1 MIESLDA
8 PLKSKVE
15 VVDMLN
21 KAKNTLGG
29 LQSPFD
35 IAKP

>member
-8 PLKSKVE
+8 PLQSKVE
-15 VVDMLN
+15 VVDMLK